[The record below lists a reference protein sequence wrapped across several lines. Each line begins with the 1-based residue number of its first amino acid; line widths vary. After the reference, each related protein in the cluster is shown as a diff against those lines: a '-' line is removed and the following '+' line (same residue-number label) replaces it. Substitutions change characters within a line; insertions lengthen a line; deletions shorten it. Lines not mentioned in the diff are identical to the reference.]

1 MLIHTR
7 ELVKVYRM
15 GESGTTSYEIRA
27 LDRVSVDIAQGDLE
41 RLCPGRPQATRRLMR
56 GRLQTC

>member
-15 GESGTTSYEIRA
+15 GDSEVRA
-27 LDRVSVDIAQGDLE
+27 LDRVSVDIAEGEFVAVMGPSGSGQSTFMNMIG
-41 RLCPGRPQATRRLMR
+41 
-56 GRLQTC
+56 